1 MAAHLTF
8 DLEPV
13 REAKWLPEAWQKL
26 EEESDSSFFISWA
39 WIGTWLA
46 ELPES
51 FEPLCLMAR
60 KGANLVGL
68 SIWTPCRVRR
78 HGVVNSRQLHLH
90 TTGDPTADR
99 LTIEYNGLLTHR
111 RAPQEIAT
119 NCLDYL
125 FAQQK
130 LCDELYLDGVAPF
143 WRDVSTKLADHVL
156 ERKISVC
163 PYVDLRMIEGESFF
177 DRLGP
182 NTRHQIRRSQKLYG
196 TIEIQIADDLM
207 AARRIWDELRDLHQD
222 YWHGQEKEGAFDA
235 AIFEPFHQRLISE
248 HFAAGRVQL
257 IRVAGSQGTIGCL
270 YNFVHRGHVYAYQS
284 GFRYSQDNR
293 LKPGLVS
300 HMEAIE
306 FNRRLGHEAY
316 DFLAGDARYKR
327 SLSNNSNELLWL
339 VLQRRRMVFWLE
351 NRLRDLKARTLSAG
365 SNRES

>member
-1 MAAHLTF
+1 MT
-8 DLEPV
+8 
-13 REAKWLPEAWQKL
+13 
-26 EEESDSSFFISWA
+26 
-39 WIGTWLA
+39 
-46 ELPES
+46 
-51 FEPLCLMAR
+51 
-60 KGANLVGL
+60 
-68 SIWTPCRVRR
+68 
-78 HGVVNSRQLHLH
+78 
-90 TTGDPTADR
+90 DR

-130 LCDELYLDGVAPF
+130 LCDELYLDGVTPF
-143 WRDVSTKLADHVL
+143 WRDVSTKLAGHVL

-163 PYVDLRMIEGESFF
+163 PYVDLRMMEGESFF

-196 TIEIQIADDLM
+196 AIEIQIADDLT
-207 AARRIWDELRDLHQD
+207 AARRIWDELRNLHQD
-222 YWHGQEKEGAFDA
+222 YWHSQGEEGAFDA
-235 AIFEPFHQRLISE
+235 AIFEPFHQRLITE
-248 HFAAGRVQL
+248 HLAAGRVQL
-257 IRVAGSQGTIGCL
+257 IRISGSQETIGCL
-270 YNFVHRGHVYAYQS
+270 YNLVHRGRVYAYQS

-306 FNRRLGHEAY
+306 LNRRLGYQVY

-339 VLQRRRMVFWLE
+339 VLQRRTGALRLE
-351 NRLRDLKARTLSAG
+351 NRLRDLKARLLSAG
-365 SNRES
+365 PDHEP